1 MEKFI
6 LTIDGPSGVGKTSI
20 GKQLAEFLNCNFFS
34 SGNIYRSIAKFICD
48 NNNKNYDNYDIEV
61 VNNICLINGETYN
74 PEDLYSNKVTNMSS
88 KIAKD
93 ENIRNY
99 VKESLL
105 RYYES
110 LENSLVIEGR
120 DMGSVVFQNAKHKI
134 YLDADLITR
143 GKRREN
149 QSKMTETVSDLEKRD
164 TEDINRSISP
174 LKIPEGA
181 IVIDNTKLSQDETM
195 KLIKESLELQ

>member
-48 NNNKNYDNYDIEV
+48 NNNKNNDHYDIEV

-105 RYYES
+105 RYYQS

-181 IVIDNTKLSQDETM
+181 LVIDNTNLSLDETM

>member
-48 NNNKNYDNYDIEV
+48 NNNKNNDHYDIEV

-93 ENIRNY
+93 ENVRNY
-99 VKESLL
+99 VKKSLL
-105 RYYES
+105 RYYQS

-181 IVIDNTKLSQDETM
+181 LVIDNTNLSLDETM
-195 KLIKESLELQ
+195 KIIKESLELQ

>member
-20 GKQLAEFLNCNFFS
+20 GKHLAEFLNCNFFS

-48 NNNKNYDNYDIEV
+48 NNKNYDQYDIEV
-61 VNNICLINGETYN
+61 VNNICFINGETYN
-74 PEDLYSNKVTNMSS
+74 PEELYSNKVTNMSS

-105 RYYES
+105 RYYQS
-110 LENSLVIEGR
+110 LEKSLVIEGR
-120 DMGSVVFQNAKHKI
+120 DMGSVVFQNAKYKI

-143 GKRREN
+143 GKRRED

-164 TEDINRSISP
+164 IEDINRSISP

-181 IVIDNTKLSQDETM
+181 LVIDNTNLSLDETM
-195 KLIKESLELQ
+195 KIIKESLELQ

>member
-20 GKQLAEFLNCNFFS
+20 GQQLAEFLNCNFFS

-74 PEDLYSNKVTNMSS
+74 PEDLYSNKVTNMTS

-99 VKESLL
+99 VKKSLL
-105 RYYES
+105 RYYQS

-120 DMGSVVFQNAKHKI
+120 DMRSVVFVLVWHRYW
-134 YLDADLITR
+134 YLYWYWYLYFHWYR
-143 GKRREN
+143 YWYWYW
-149 QSKMTETVSDLEKRD
+149 
-164 TEDINRSISP
+164 
-174 LKIPEGA
+174 
-181 IVIDNTKLSQDETM
+181 
-195 KLIKESLELQ
+195 

>member
-20 GKQLAEFLNCNFFS
+20 GQQLAEFLNCNFFS

-48 NNNKNYDNYDIEV
+48 NNNKNYDQYDIEV
-61 VNNICLINGETYN
+61 VNNICFINGETYN

-105 RYYES
+105 RYYQS
-110 LENSLVIEGR
+110 LEKSLVIEGR
-120 DMGSVVFQNAKHKI
+120 DMGSVVFQNAKYKI

-181 IVIDNTKLSQDETM
+181 LVIDNTNLSLDETM

>member
-1 MEKFI
+1 
-6 LTIDGPSGVGKTSI
+6 
-20 GKQLAEFLNCNFFS
+20 
-34 SGNIYRSIAKFICD
+34 
-48 NNNKNYDNYDIEV
+48 
-61 VNNICLINGETYN
+61 
-74 PEDLYSNKVTNMSS
+74 MSS

-105 RYYES
+105 RYYQS

-134 YLDADLITR
+134 YLDADLIIR

-181 IVIDNTKLSQDETM
+181 LVIDNTNLSLDETM

>member
-20 GKQLAEFLNCNFFS
+20 GQQLAEFLNCNFFS

-105 RYYES
+105 RYYQS

-181 IVIDNTKLSQDETM
+181 LVIDNTNLSLDETM
-195 KLIKESLELQ
+195 KIIKESLELQ

>member
-181 IVIDNTKLSQDETM
+181 LVIDNTNLSLDETM
-195 KLIKESLELQ
+195 KIIKESLELQ

>member
-20 GKQLAEFLNCNFFS
+20 GKHLAEFLNCNFFS

-48 NNNKNYDNYDIEV
+48 NNKNYDHYDIEV
-61 VNNICLINGETYN
+61 VNNICFINGETYN

-99 VKESLL
+99 VKKSLL
-105 RYYES
+105 RYYQS
-110 LENSLVIEGR
+110 LDNSLVIEGR

-143 GKRREN
+143 GKRRED

-181 IVIDNTKLSQDETM
+181 LVIDNTNLSLDETM
-195 KLIKESLELQ
+195 KIIKESLELQ

>member
-20 GKQLAEFLNCNFFS
+20 GQQLAEFLNCNFFS

-99 VKESLL
+99 VKKSLL
-105 RYYES
+105 RYYQS

-164 TEDINRSISP
+164 TEDINRTISP

-181 IVIDNTKLSQDETM
+181 LVIDNTNLSLDETM
-195 KLIKESLELQ
+195 KIIKESLELQ

>member
-48 NNNKNYDNYDIEV
+48 NNNKNYDQYDIEV
-61 VNNICLINGETYN
+61 VNNICFINGETYN

-99 VKESLL
+99 VKKSLL
-105 RYYES
+105 RYYQS

-134 YLDADLITR
+134 YLDADLIIR

-164 TEDINRSISP
+164 TEDINRLISP

-181 IVIDNTKLSQDETM
+181 LVIDNTNLSLDETM

>member
-20 GKQLAEFLNCNFFS
+20 GQQLAEFLNCNFFS
-34 SGNIYRSIAKFICD
+34 SGNIYRSLAKFISD
-48 NNNKNYDNYDIEV
+48 NNNKNYDHYDIEV
-61 VNNICLINGETYN
+61 VNNIWFINGKTYN
-74 PEDLYSNKVTNMSS
+74 SDDLYSNKVTNMSS

-105 RYYES
+105 RYYQS
-110 LENSLVIEGR
+110 LEKSLVIEGR
-120 DMGSVVFQNAKHKI
+120 DMGSVVFQNAKYKI
-134 YLDADLITR
+134 YLDADLIIR

-164 TEDINRSISP
+164 TEDINRLISP

-181 IVIDNTKLSQDETM
+181 LVIDNTNLSLDETM
-195 KLIKESLELQ
+195 KIIKESLELQ

>member
-20 GKQLAEFLNCNFFS
+20 GQQLAEFLNCNFFS

-48 NNNKNYDNYDIEV
+48 NNNKKYDHYDIEV
-61 VNNICLINGETYN
+61 VNNICFINGKTYN
-74 PEDLYSNKVTNMSS
+74 SDDLYSNKVTNMSS

-105 RYYES
+105 RYYQS
-110 LENSLVIEGR
+110 LEKSLVIEGR
-120 DMGSVVFQNAKHKI
+120 DMGSVVFQNAKYKI
-134 YLDADLITR
+134 YLDADLIIR

-181 IVIDNTKLSQDETM
+181 LVIDNTNLSLDETM
-195 KLIKESLELQ
+195 KIIKESLELQ